1 MDRRRAA
8 RLAPV
13 VCVCVAALAGCATR
27 TGATSPGPGAG
38 GTSTRPAPAPS
49 AATRAPAPSPPAVT
63 QVFIVPDLVGDALAA
78 ARDTL
83 QSLGSFSLD
92 PQDASGRGRVVTV
105 DPSWRVCTQSPLPGE
120 VVDARTVVI
129 LTSVTAGEACP

>member
-13 VCVCVAALAGCATR
+13 VCVCVVALAGCAAR
-27 TGATSPGPGAG
+27 TGTPSAALGAG
-38 GTSTRPAPAPS
+38 GVSSRSTPAASATTATPAPS
-49 AATRAPAPSPPAVT
+49 RPAVT
-63 QVFIVPDLVGDALAA
+63 QVFIVPDLVGDVLAA

-92 PQDASGRGRVVTV
+92 PQDASGRGRAVTV
-105 DPSWRVCTQSPLPGE
+105 DAGWRVCTQSPLPGE

-129 LTSVTAGEACP
+129 LTSVTAGEVCP